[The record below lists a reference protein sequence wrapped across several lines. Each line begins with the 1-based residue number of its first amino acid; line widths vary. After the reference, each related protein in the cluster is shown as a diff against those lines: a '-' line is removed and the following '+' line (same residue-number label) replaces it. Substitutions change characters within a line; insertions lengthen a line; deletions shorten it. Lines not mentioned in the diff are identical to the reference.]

1 MATIRF
7 PAAVGDRL
15 RGEVNEGMP
24 AAGAVTTAVSVVS
37 ETPRPITVVL
47 ADTHPIIL
55 DGIARLFEDAG
66 FSVVARCGAGQDC
79 LAAVQSHKP
88 DVLVFDL
95 RLSGKDGLAV
105 LREMKRFQLATQP
118 VLFTSAPPESEILEA
133 IRLGVRG
140 VVLKE
145 MPPHLLVN
153 CVRKVYAGERW
164 VEKRS
169 AGRLLEKLLKREVAA
184 RQLAK
189 DLTVRELDILRLV
202 AMGLSNKAIAE
213 RIFVKEGTVKIHLHN
228 IYKKL
233 DVGNRLALT
242 IFAQNKGFV

>member
-1 MATIRF
+1 MS
-7 PAAVGDRL
+7 
-15 RGEVNEGMP
+15 
-24 AAGAVTTAVSVVS
+24 AAGAVSASAVNAVSDA
-37 ETPRPITVVL
+37 TRPIGVVI

-66 FSVVARCGAGQDC
+66 FNVVARCSTGQDC
-79 LAAVQSHKP
+79 VSALQSQRP
-88 DVLVFDL
+88 DILVFDL
-95 RLSGKDGLAV
+95 RLPGKDGLAV
-105 LREMKRFQLATQP
+105 LREVKRLHLTTQS
-118 VLFTSAPPESEILEA
+118 VLFTSAPPEAEILEA

-153 CVRKVYAGERW
+153 CVRKVHAGERW

-233 DVGNRLALT
+233 EVSNRLALT

>member
-1 MATIRF
+1 
-7 PAAVGDRL
+7 
-15 RGEVNEGMP
+15 MP
-24 AAGAVTTAVSVVS
+24 AAGAVTAAVNVVAAES
-37 ETPRPITVVL
+37 SPRPITVVI

-55 DGIARLFEDAG
+55 DGIGRLFEDAG
-66 FSVVARCGAGQDC
+66 FSVVARCGAG
-79 LAAVQSHKP
+79 P
-88 DVLVFDL
+88 
-95 RLSGKDGLAV
+95 DGLTV
-105 LREMKRFQLATQP
+105 LREMKRFQLTTQA
-118 VLFTSAPPESEILEA
+118 VLFTSAPQESEILEA

-153 CVRKVYAGERW
+153 CVRKVHSGERW

-202 AMGLSNKAIAE
+202 AVGLSNKAIAE

>member
-1 MATIRF
+1 VT
-7 PAAVGDRL
+7 AAVN
-15 RGEVNEGMP
+15 VV
-24 AAGAVTTAVSVVS
+24 AAESS
-37 ETPRPITVVL
+37 PRPITVVI

-55 DGIARLFEDAG
+55 DGIGRLFEDAG
-66 FSVVARCGAGQDC
+66 FSVVARCGAGPDC
-79 LAAVQSHKP
+79 LTAVQTHKP

-95 RLSGKDGLAV
+95 KLSVKDGLTV
-105 LREMKRFQLATQP
+105 LREMKRFQLTTQA
-118 VLFTSAPPESEILEA
+118 VLFTSAPQEAEILEA

-153 CVRKVYAGERW
+153 CVRKVHSGERW

-202 AMGLSNKAIAE
+202 AVGLSNKAIAE

>member
-1 MATIRF
+1 MQMSAVRCWGTQATSTSRS
-7 PAAVGDRL
+7 RL
-15 RGEVNEGMP
+15 RWRRK
-24 AAGAVTTAVSVVS
+24 A
-37 ETPRPITVVL
+37 L
-47 ADTHPIIL
+47 
-55 DGIARLFEDAG
+55 
-66 FSVVARCGAGQDC
+66 GAGYFFFSSRRRHTRCSRDW
-79 LAAVQSHKP
+79 SS
-88 DVLVFDL
+88 DVCSSDL
-95 RLSGKDGLAV
+95 IH
-105 LREMKRFQLATQP
+105 F
-118 VLFTSAPPESEILEA
+118 
-133 IRLGVRG
+133 
-140 VVLKE
+140 
-145 MPPHLLVN
+145 PPHLLVN
-153 CVRKVYAGERW
+153 CVRKVYSGERW

>member
-1 MATIRF
+1 
-7 PAAVGDRL
+7 
-15 RGEVNEGMP
+15 MP
-24 AAGAVTTAVSVVS
+24 AAGAVTAAVNVVAAES
-37 ETPRPITVVL
+37 SPRPITVVI

-55 DGIARLFEDAG
+55 DGIGRLFEDAG
-66 FSVVARCGAGQDC
+66 FSVVARCGAGPDC
-79 LAAVQSHKP
+79 LTAVQTHKP

-95 RLSGKDGLAV
+95 KLSVKDGLTV
-105 LREMKRFQLATQP
+105 LREMKRFQLTTQA
-118 VLFTSAPPESEILEA
+118 VLFTSAPQEAEILEA

-153 CVRKVYAGERW
+153 CVRKVHSGERW

-202 AMGLSNKAIAE
+202 AVGLSNKAIAE